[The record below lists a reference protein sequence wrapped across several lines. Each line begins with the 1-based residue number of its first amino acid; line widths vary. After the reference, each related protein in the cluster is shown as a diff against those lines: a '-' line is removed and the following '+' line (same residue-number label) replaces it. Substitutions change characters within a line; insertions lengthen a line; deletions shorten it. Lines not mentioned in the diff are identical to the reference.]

1 MSKSGLCLYVQHYY
15 LTHYNKTC
23 QSLQANV
30 LLPLSVF
37 LNSLGLICY
46 NPSNKSSDSEE
57 CMAKTK
63 KRSSTQKS
71 RTTSRKKVVPSR
83 STRVQPSRTTSRT
96 IKQISPERK
105 RDIAAVIIT
114 LVGIVTLISLL
125 TSQTGIITKWW
136 TELLGTVMGWGKYIL
151 PVALIIFGLWIFLR
165 NSEKLPKLST
175 ERIFGLVLFFIN
187 LLAWLHVFSQGDLGT
202 AAAGQGGGYIGAGIK
217 KLLIDTLGRPGM
229 IIIISAWLVISIILI
244 FDISVID
251 LTKSIT
257 SATKKMIDQSRVA
270 KVQRTERSTVIGNR
284 ERTAYSSSET
294 TAAVKTIEPLTET
307 VVSHTPQSTPMT
319 AGTDPSIT
327 LLQEKKRQ
335 WILPD
340 PAKILKAPKVALV
353 DDENDQHRARVIEE
367 SLRSFGAPAHVVEIK
382 RGPTITLFGVEPDF
396 VESRNGHTRVRVS
409 RITSLADDL
418 AMALQASR
426 IRVQAPVPG
435 KGYVGIEV
443 PNREIAVVSLS
454 EVISNQAFKNMTSPL
469 KFALGKDVSGSSVV
483 ADLAAMPHLLI
494 AGTTNSGK
502 SVCINSILSCFLM
515 TNTPDQL
522 RLVLVDPK
530 RVELTGY
537 NGIPHLLAP
546 VIVDA
551 DRVVGALQWML
562 REMDSRYH
570 KFSQS
575 GTRNIQEFNAW
586 KITRKEEPIPY
597 LLVVIDELADMM
609 MLAPEETE
617 KSLTRLA
624 QLARATGIHL
634 IIATQRPSTDI
645 LTGLIKANFPARIAF
660 AVFSGT
666 DSRVILDQQGAERL
680 LGRGDM
686 LFQAPDAAA
695 PVRIQGT
702 YVSDDELS
710 GLASF
715 WRIQAVNEDAPTRP
729 SQPVAF
735 ASAQSTPFKQEPLWA
750 ELQKDPDED
759 PMTNE
764 AIAMIRQEGRASI
777 SMLQRKFRIG
787 YTRAARL
794 VEAIERKGIIGAPD
808 PQTQVREVLDYG
820 TVGPPAED

>member
-1 MSKSGLCLYVQHYY
+1 
-15 LTHYNKTC
+15 
-23 QSLQANV
+23 
-30 LLPLSVF
+30 
-37 LNSLGLICY
+37 
-46 NPSNKSSDSEE
+46 
-57 CMAKTK
+57 MAKTK
-63 KRSSTQKS
+63 KKSSTQKS
-71 RTTSRKKVVPSR
+71 RSTTHKKVVPSR
-83 STRVQPSRTTSRT
+83 ATRVQPARTTRR
-96 IKQISPERK
+96 IKKHISPERK
-105 RDIAAVIIT
+105 QDIAAVITT

-136 TELLGTVMGWGKYIL
+136 TDLLGIVMGWGKFIL
-151 PVALIIFGLWIFLR
+151 PVVLIVFGLWMLLR

-187 LLAWLHVFSQGDLGT
+187 LLAWLHVFSQGDLLT
-202 AAAGQGGGYIGAGIK
+202 ASTGQGGGYIGAGVK
-217 KLLIDTLGRPGM
+217 KMLVDTLGRPGM
-229 IIIISAWLVISIILI
+229 IIILSAWLMISMILI

-251 LTKSIT
+251 LTRSIT
-257 SATKKMIDQSRVA
+257 SAAKKMIDQSRFA
-270 KVQRTERSTVIGNR
+270 KVQRTGRSVDHEKRDQSAYTTHGTSATV
-284 ERTAYSSSET
+284 TP
-294 TAAVKTIEPLTET
+294 VLVLPET
-307 VVSHTPQSTPMT
+307 VVSHTPQNTPIASSNEPGLT
-319 AGTDPSIT
+319 PS
-327 LLQEKKRQ
+327 QEKKRQ
-335 WILPD
+335 WVLPD
-340 PAKILKAPKVALV
+340 PAKILKAPKAGLV
-353 DDENDQHRARVIEE
+353 DEENDQHRARVIEE
-367 SLRSFGAPAHVVEIK
+367 SLRSFGAPAHVVEIR

-396 VESRNGHTRVRVS
+396 VDSRNGHTRVRVS

-454 EVISNQAFKNMTSPL
+454 EVISNQVFRNMTSPL

-586 KITRKEEPIPY
+586 KIARKEEPIPY

-710 GLASF
+710 SLASF
-715 WRIQAVNEDAPTRP
+715 WRIQAVNEDSPTRP

-735 ASAQSTPFKQEPLWA
+735 ATAQSTHFKQESLWA

-787 YTRAARL
+787 YTRAAR
-794 VEAIERKGIIGAPD
+794 VIEAIERKGIIGAPD

-820 TVGPPAED
+820 TIGPPVED

>member
-1 MSKSGLCLYVQHYY
+1 
-15 LTHYNKTC
+15 
-23 QSLQANV
+23 
-30 LLPLSVF
+30 
-37 LNSLGLICY
+37 
-46 NPSNKSSDSEE
+46 
-57 CMAKTK
+57 MAKTK
-63 KRSSTQKS
+63 KKSSTQKS
-71 RTTSRKKVVPSR
+71 RSTTRKKVVPSR
-83 STRVQPSRTTSRT
+83 ATRVQPARTTKRIT
-96 IKQISPERK
+96 KHISPERK
-105 RDIAAVIIT
+105 QDIAAVIIT
-114 LVGIVTLISLL
+114 LVGILTLISLL

-136 TELLGTVMGWGKYIL
+136 TDLLGTVIGWGKFIL
-151 PVALIIFGLWIFLR
+151 PVALIVLGLWMFLR

-175 ERIFGLVLFFIN
+175 ERIFGLILFFVN
-187 LLAWLHVFSQGDLGT
+187 LLAWLHVFSQGDLAT
-202 AAAGQGGGYIGAGIK
+202 AATGQGGGYIGAGVK

-229 IIIISAWLVISIILI
+229 IIILSAWLVISIILI

-251 LTKSIT
+251 LAKSI
-257 SATKKMIDQSRVA
+257 ATAAKKMIDQS
-270 KVQRTERSTVIGNR
+270 KVEKDQRADRLTDNENRNQSEYSTYQNSESIKPVQVLP
-284 ERTAYSSSET
+284 ETA
-294 TAAVKTIEPLTET
+294 
-307 VVSHTPQSTPMT
+307 VSHPPQTTSTST
-319 AGTDPSIT
+319 NTDPGSIPT
-327 LLQEKKRQ
+327 QEKKRQ
-335 WILPD
+335 WVLPD
-340 PAKILKAPKVALV
+340 PAKILKPPKAGLV

-367 SLRSFGAPAHVVEIK
+367 SLRSFGAPAHVVEIR

-396 VESRNGHTRVRVS
+396 IDSRNGHTRVRVS

-454 EVISNQAFKNMTSPL
+454 EVISNQVFRNMTSPL

-586 KITRKEEPIPY
+586 KIARKEEPIPY

-710 GLASF
+710 SLASF

-764 AIAMIRQEGRASI
+764 AVAMIRQEGRASI

-794 VEAIERKGIIGAPD
+794 IEAIEKKGIIGAPD

-820 TVGPPAED
+820 TIGPPVED